1 MKDFKDKVA
10 VITGGASGIGRA
22 MAERFAAAG
31 MKIVIADIEEP
42 ALDSAVATMRA
53 NGADVVGVKTDV
65 SKADQ
70 IEALATKTIET
81 FGKVHILCNNAGVG
95 AAPKA
100 TWELTKADWEWV
112 VGVNLW
118 SVIYGI
124 QSFVPIMLKQDEPGH
139 IINTASMAGLL
150 SLGMM
155 SPYFATKH
163 AVVSISESL
172 HFEFTVRGAKLKAHA
187 LCPAFV
193 NTRIGESERNRPDPQ
208 PVHLD
213 PIGAKVAE
221 AFAHRLAT
229 GMPPSELAEKVFNA
243 VEEDRLY
250 ILTHPDR
257 KPEFEWRASNILND
271 RNPDVLSM
279 LSRLG

>member
-1 MKDFKDKVA
+1 LKEFKDKVA

-22 MAERFAAAG
+22 MAARFAQAG
-31 MKIVIADIEEP
+31 MKIVLADIEEP
-42 ALDSAVATMRA
+42 ALDAAVAEMRSSGA
-53 NGADVVGVKTDV
+53 NVVGIMTDV
-65 SKADQ
+65 SKSDQ
-70 IEALATKTIET
+70 VEALAAKTIDT

-95 AAPKA
+95 ANPRA

-139 IINTASMAGLL
+139 VINTASMAGLL

-172 HFEFTVRGAKLKAHA
+172 HFEFIVRGAKLKAHA

-193 NTRIGESERNRPDPQ
+193 NTKIGESDRNRPDRD
-208 PVHLD
+208 VAGLD
-213 PIGAKVAE
+213 PIGAQLGM
-221 AFAHRLAT
+221 AFAKRLAA
-229 GMPPSELAEKVFNA
+229 GMPPAEVAQKVFEA

-257 KPEFEWRASNILND
+257 KPEFEWRAQNILND

-279 LSRLG
+279 LKPLG

>member
-22 MAERFAAAG
+22 MAERFAQAG
-31 MKIVIADIEEP
+31 MKIVLADIEEP
-42 ALDSAVATMRA
+42 ALDAAVAAMRA
-53 NGADVVGVKTDV
+53 SGVDVVGVKTDV
-65 SKADQ
+65 SKSEQ
-70 IEALATKTIET
+70 IDALAAKTIET

-95 AAPKA
+95 SAPRA

-118 SVIYGI
+118 GVIYGI

-139 IINTASMAGLL
+139 VINTASIAGLL

-172 HFEFTVRGAKLKAHA
+172 HFEFTVRGTKLKAHA

-193 NTRIGESERNRPDPQ
+193 NTRIGESERNRPDQ
-208 PVHLD
+208 DHADLD
-213 PIGAKVAE
+213 AIGVQVGQ

-229 GMPPSELAEKVFNA
+229 GTPPAEIAEKVFQA

-250 ILTHPDR
+250 ILTHPER
-257 KPEFEWRASNILND
+257 KPEFEWRAANILND